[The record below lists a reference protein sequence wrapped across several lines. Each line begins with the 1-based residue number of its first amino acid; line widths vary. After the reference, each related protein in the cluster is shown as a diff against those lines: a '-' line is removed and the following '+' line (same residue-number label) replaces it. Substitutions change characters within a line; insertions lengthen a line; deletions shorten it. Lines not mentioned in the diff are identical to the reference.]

1 MIILWLIIVYGCYR
15 GYKYARKKG
24 MSNGNII
31 FTAIAGVFVFI
42 LGLIKISNHNT
53 KAARDRTP
61 LYKCS
66 ACGREI
72 RTHFAVPPESITGE
86 CIGTE
91 SRRHLWQRIEN

>member
-1 MIILWLIIVYGCYR
+1 MILIWLIIVYGCYR

-53 KAARDRTP
+53 KQH
-61 LYKCS
+61 
-66 ACGREI
+66 EI
-72 RTHFAVPPESITGE
+72 VLL
-86 CIGTE
+86 CINVLLVEEKLEHT
-91 SRRHLWQRIEN
+91 SQFHQHQ

>member
-1 MIILWLIIVYGCYR
+1 
-15 GYKYARKKG
+15 

-72 RTHFAVPPESITGE
+72 RTHFAVPQAGE